1 MEGSML
7 NKTTQSF
14 LLVTFEPWLIV
25 VTRQH
30 IFHVHSSVTIF

>member
-1 MEGSML
+1 ML

-25 VTRQH
+25 VLRQH
-30 IFHVHSSVTIF
+30 VFHVRSSMMMF